1 MIKNLTLRNF
11 RAFRS
16 EIFEF
21 SKFNIFVG
29 PNNSGKSSAIS
40 AINLIAQTFNNA
52 EISQSPLVLNG
63 LFDRLGTYLDLVHG
77 NRSNTPLGI
86 DISIDDYAIKF
97 DYKYRQQRRE
107 IELVKFQIDEK
118 NKNAFSYESKK
129 DSFSMKLMGKDVES
143 LQPFVRKR
151 RPQFYRLI
159 PTLRFSST
167 ISHSPDMQEAPT
179 NVRNILFSAD
189 RALMRARS
197 QLTKTFGD
205 FDSLGPFRDRPERT
219 YLYSG
224 EVAQRIGTTGSNMA
238 LMLAS
243 DTSKRGAESQNII
256 DEISRWFK
264 ISGIAEQVR
273 VKSLTPR
280 HFELVLADV
289 NGNEQNICD
298 VGFGCSQVM
307 PVLAAS
313 LNMFSGNDSI
323 SSFKSPT
330 LIVQGPEIHLHPNA
344 QASLGSFFSRLMQS
358 EGQIF
363 VETHSD
369 NLVLRVAR
377 HVADGTLKE
386 NDVKIFYVHKI
397 NGSPVVQN
405 ISITGNGRFQ
415 PEWPGGFFP
424 QRQSESLN
432 LAQAAFRKTTPEKK
446 EAKQSKFKYPEEI
459 RSNNDTVR
467 D

>member
-1 MIKNLTLRNF
+1 MIKTLTLRNF

-16 EIFEF
+16 ETFVF
-21 SKFNIFVG
+21 SKFNVFVG

-40 AINLIAQTFNNA
+40 ALNLIAQTFNNA

-86 DISIDDYAIKF
+86 DIGIDDFEIKF

-118 NKNAFSYESKK
+118 KKNVFSYESKK
-129 DSFSMKLMGKDVES
+129 DSFSIKLMGKDVET

-151 RPQFYRLI
+151 RPQFYRLV
-159 PTLRFSST
+159 PTIRFSNAIT
-167 ISHSPDMQEAPT
+167 HAPDMQEVPGT
-179 NVRNILFSAD
+179 LRNMLFSVD
-189 RALMRARS
+189 RALTRARS
-197 QLTKTFGD
+197 QLTRTFSD

-256 DEISRWFK
+256 GEISRWFK
-264 ISGIAEQVR
+264 VSGIAEEIR

-313 LNMFSGNDSI
+313 LNMFSRSETYP
-323 SSFKSPT
+323 SLKSPT
-330 LIVQGPEIHLHPNA
+330 LIVQEPEIHLHPNA

-386 NDVKIFYVHKI
+386 NDVKIFFVHKI
-397 NGSPVVQN
+397 NGSPIVQN
-405 ISITGNGRFQ
+405 ISVNDRGKFE

-424 QRQSESLN
+424 QRQSESLS
-432 LAQAAFRKTTPEKK
+432 LAQAAFRKSKPEK
-446 EAKQSKFKYPEEI
+446 EARQLDFEYPEENRPSNDTI
-459 RSNNDTVR
+459 RS
-467 D
+467 